1 MMTSSRPLS
10 RAVVRPCRACALRA
24 CALLGPVLA
33 AASVLWLSACG
44 EPLHP
49 SKWKTSPDEI
59 PEGEGL
65 LTGEDGEWDIYRDN

>member
-1 MMTSSRPLS
+1 MNTDLHPLS
-10 RAVVRPCRACALRA
+10 RAVAGLRAACAP
-24 CALLGPVLA
+24 LGPVSV
-33 AASVLWLSACG
+33 AASVLSLSACG

-65 LTGEDGEWDIYRDN
+65 LTGEDGEWEIYRDN